1 MRRRNSEAEV
11 EAEPARIESDA
22 SVMPWFAVVESV
34 MRLHRRMYDNRRVK
48 WHWRS
53 NDHRRMVSVRVVTSV
68 IPVIPVMPLIPVTV
82 MMPGLVD
89 SVMTAGP
96 MVLPTRR
103 AGHGRAGSQG
113 DGSQR
118 NYSESGPFSH

>member
-22 SVMPWFAVVESV
+22 SVMPWCAVVESV

-48 WHWRS
+48 WDRRS
-53 NDHRRMVSVRVVTSV
+53 NDHRRMVSVRVVASV
-68 IPVIPVMPLIPVTV
+68 MPVMPLIPVTV
-82 MMPGLVD
+82 MMPGLVG
-89 SVMTAGP
+89 SVMAAGP

-103 AGHGRAGSQG
+103 AGHGRAGS
-113 DGSQR
+113 
-118 NYSESGPFSH
+118 